1 MALRSNNRA
10 RALAVACA
18 AVGFIAASGAVQAQT
33 VATWTVTSAP
43 LVGPETAINF
53 CKQVRT
59 KTARDAVRICLS
71 KVAINLPFEDF
82 AVTAG
87 KVCKT
92 KWKAVSTN
100 GTGYVYANSL
110 ARALTPACP

>member
-33 VATWTVTSAP
+33 VAWTVTGVPAP
-43 LVGPETAINF
+43 TISF
-53 CKQVRT
+53 CKAVMT

-71 KVAINLPFEDF
+71 KVAINLPIADF
-82 AVTAG
+82 LVTAIP
-87 KVCKT
+87 VCKS
-92 KWKAVSTN
+92 KYKAVSVN

-110 ARALTPACP
+110 ARVLTPACP

>member
-18 AVGFIAASGAVQAQT
+18 AVGFIAASGAVQAQN
-33 VATWTVTSAP
+33 VSWTVTSVVPVAP
-43 LVGPETAINF
+43 INF
-53 CKQVRT
+53 CKAVVS

-71 KVAINLPFEDF
+71 KVAINLPITDF
-82 AVTAG
+82 AVTAIP
-87 KVCKT
+87 VCKS
-92 KWKAVSTN
+92 KWKAVSVN